1 MRALGFAR
9 KGKIVGENAN
19 QLSCSDFFNWQIFSK
34 VPPEKYG
41 FLPYKV
47 VVSFIIWPFFIKIF
61 RKFWENV
68 LFECTF
74 NYFTHFGG
82 NVC

>member
-1 MRALGFAR
+1 LQEKEKLFVKMQISSVAV
-9 KGKIVGENAN
+9 I
-19 QLSCSDFFNWQIFSK
+19 FFYWQIFSK

-74 NYFTHFGG
+74 NYFTHFEG

>member
-1 MRALGFAR
+1 MSALGFAR
-9 KGKIVGENAN
+9 KGKIVCENAN
-19 QLSCSDFFNWQIFSK
+19 QLSCSDFFLLANFQQ

-47 VVSFIIWPFFIKIF
+47 VVSFIILPFFIKIF

-74 NYFTHFGG
+74 NYLTHFEGK
-82 NVC
+82 VC

>member
-1 MRALGFAR
+1 MSALEFAR
-9 KGKIVGENAN
+9 KGKIVCENAN
-19 QLSCSDFFNWQIFSK
+19 QLSCSVFFYWQIFNK

-47 VVSFIIWPFFIKIF
+47 VVSFIIWPFFIIIF

-74 NYFTHFGG
+74 NYFTHFEG

>member
-19 QLSCSDFFNWQIFSK
+19 QLSCSDFFYWQIFNK
-34 VPPEKYG
+34 VSPEKYG
-41 FLPYKV
+41 FLPYKI

-61 RKFWENV
+61 KLFWENV

-82 NVC
+82 HVC